1 STRILRPG
9 YREGNRIEH
18 VAFIHFCAYYDPFT
32 VDIVR
37 IDLMVLLGER
47 SKIGDQIVSQLI
59 LSDLRAPTGR
69 QEDHL
74 CIYFE

>member
-1 STRILRPG
+1 
-9 YREGNRIEH
+9 
-18 VAFIHFCAYYDPFT
+18 
-32 VDIVR
+32 
-37 IDLMVLLGER
+37 MVLLGER